1 MKQIFEKYL
10 GGDTL
15 LEIYFRD
22 DSNFNVG
29 GVLAVDDAFVLLY
42 LVSKYGR
49 DEGLLLCSL
58 ESIVSVQA
66 DTRYLKKTR
75 RLSERYPQ
83 RQQFPEVEDDNL
95 LKSLIGYAQKN
106 GLGVSFE
113 LKSESPEDYCGVI
126 LDCGDDV
133 VTLRQVGLFGEDD
146 GIAYVRLDEI
156 GRVDCDDQDMNAR
169 LFCAQK
175 K

>member
-1 MKQIFEKYL
+1 MKQVFKKYL
-10 GGDTL
+10 GKEDL

-29 GVLAVDDAFVLLY
+29 KVLGMDDEFVLLH
-42 LVSKYGR
+42 LLSKYGR

-75 RLSERYPQ
+75 CLSERYPEQ
-83 RQQFPEVEDDNL
+83 RQLPVVEGGSL
-95 LKSLIGYAQKN
+95 LKFLLGYAQKN
-106 GLGVSFE
+106 GLGVSLE

-126 LDCGDDV
+126 LDCGNDV
-133 VTLRQVGLFGEDD
+133 VTLKNVSLYGEDD

-169 LFCAQK
+169 LFFARK
-175 K
+175 N

>member
-1 MKQIFEKYL
+1 MKKIFEKYQ
-10 GGDTL
+10 GKEEL

-29 GVLAVDDAFVLLY
+29 RVLAVDDDFVLLY

-58 ESIVSVQA
+58 ESVVSVQV

-83 RQQFPEVEDDNL
+83 RQQFPEAKGDDL
-95 LKSLIGYAQKN
+95 LKSLLGYAQQN
-106 GLGVSFE
+106 SLGVSLE

-133 VTLRQVGLFGEDD
+133 VILKQVGLYGEDD
-146 GIAYVRLDEI
+146 GIAHVRLDEI

-175 K
+175 N